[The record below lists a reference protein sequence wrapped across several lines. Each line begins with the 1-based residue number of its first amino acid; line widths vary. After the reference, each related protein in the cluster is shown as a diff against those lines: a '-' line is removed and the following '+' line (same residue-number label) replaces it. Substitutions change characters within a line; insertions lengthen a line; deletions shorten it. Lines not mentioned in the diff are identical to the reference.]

1 MKIALFRSQNWSRLF
16 LFGILLS
23 CFAFT
28 AFNSINTDP
37 IARLG
42 LLTGGIITAGDFEA
56 NEGLNAVI
64 ENENHVTECMVTE
77 FHLARLPYKQDPVIS
92 INRDANFNDRS
103 KRLVEKAATGDA
115 YYFDNVRAKCP
126 GDKEDRK
133 INSLV
138 FKIK

>member
-1 MKIALFRSQNWSRLF
+1 MKISLFHSQNWSRLF
-16 LFGILLS
+16 LFGLLIS
-23 CFAFT
+23 CFVFT

-42 LLTGGIITAGDFEA
+42 LLTGGVITAEDFKA
-56 NEGLNAVI
+56 NEGLIATIDNETKVI
-64 ENENHVTECMVTE
+64 ECMVTG
-77 FHLARLPYKQDPVIS
+77 FHLAHLPYKQDPVEVIH
-92 INRDANFNDRS
+92 RDAKFNDWS
-103 KRLVEKAATGDA
+103 KRLVEMAATGDA